1 MSSVRASRHARTRMI
16 AAVATVC
23 ALSATPLAPRA
34 VAAVAVAPPYAE
46 TYRPQFHFTPEK
58 NWMNDPNGLVYY
70 KGEYHLFYQ
79 YNPNGDSWGDMS
91 WGHAV
96 STDLVHWKQLPLALS
111 HDDEEMVFSGS
122 AVVDRNNTTGF
133 GTTKNPPM
141 VAIYTSNSKSTG
153 TQAQSLAYSTDRGR
167 TWTKYQGNPVID
179 IGSRD
184 FRDPKVQWY
193 APTKSWL
200 MTVSL
205 SVEHKVRF
213 YSSKNLKDWSLL
225 SEFGPA
231 GATGG
236 VWECPDLFPL
246 AVDGD
251 PNHIKWVLVVN
262 INPGGIAGG
271 SAAQYFVGDFDGKTF
286 TADDKGAYTPPAGQ
300 VVQDFESGDFG
311 TWTTTGT
318 AFGQAPA
325 AGALDGQ
332 GTVDGFDGKGLANSF
347 HAGDGA
353 TGTLTSP
360 SFTVDS
366 PYLNFKVGG
375 GRHPHLP
382 GTVMEQGPPPAGTV
396 LADFEGGTYGDWAKT
411 GNAFGTAPAA
421 GTLPNQQEVSGFLG
435 HGLVDTY
442 LNGDSTTGTL
452 TSPEFTVD
460 KKHINFLIGGGN
472 HPAGSANPTAVEL
485 LVDGNVV
492 RSTTGQDAEALNWAS
507 WDVSDLAGKKARVQI
522 VDDNTGGWGHLNV
535 DHIMLSDT
543 QARPVSQETSV
554 NLIVDGQVVR
564 SATGSNSET
573 LDWSSFDMRPY
584 LGKKAQVQIVDMNT
598 ASWGHILA
606 DRFTAADAPAKSVVQ
621 RADWADYGKDYYA
634 AVSWENA
641 PGGKRYM
648 IGWMNNWDYAGAVP
662 TSPWRGAQS
671 IPREMA
677 LRTVDGRIRLTGK
690 PVNSL
695 TSLRQDHPA
704 SATGVTVKNTSQPLI
719 GPAAKG
725 KALDIEA
732 TFSLKDAERFGLKV
746 RTGADGEETV
756 IGYDTTTQELYVDR
770 AHSGAVDFNSTF
782 PGVQSAP
789 LKARNGKVRL
799 RILVDW
805 SSVEVFGGSGE
816 AVITDQI
823 FPDPASQGVQVFAE
837 NGSVKLD
844 QARVWRLDSSHD

>member
-1 MSSVRASRHARTRMI
+1 MSSGRVPRPARVRMI

-23 ALSATPLAPRA
+23 ALSAAPLAPQ
-34 VAAVAVAPPYAE
+34 VAAADTAPYSE

-79 YNPNGDSWGDMS
+79 YNPNGNSWGDMS

-96 STDLVHWKQLPLALS
+96 STDLVHWQQLPLALS
-111 HDDEEMVFSGS
+111 HDDKEMVFSGS
-122 AVVDRNNTTGF
+122 AVVDENNTTGF
-133 GTTKNPPM
+133 GTRENPPM
-141 VAIYTSNSKSTG
+141 VAIYTSHDKSTG
-153 TQAQSLAYSTDRGR
+153 IQSQSLAYSTDRGR

-193 APTKSWL
+193 APTRSWL

-205 SVEHKVRF
+205 STEHKVRF
-213 YSSKNLKDWSLL
+213 YSSKNLKDWTQL

-251 PNHIKWVLVVN
+251 TNNIKWVLVVN

-286 TADDKGAYTPPAGQ
+286 TAQDKGAYTPPVGTIT
-300 VVQDFESGDFG
+300 QDFEGTDFG
-311 TWTTTGT
+311 SWTATGT
-318 AFGQAPA
+318 AFGPGPA
-325 AGALDGQ
+325 AGTLDGQ
-332 GTVDGFDGKGLANSF
+332 QTVAGFDGKGLANSF
-347 HAGDGA
+347 HSGDGT

-360 SFTVDS
+360 SFTVGS

-375 GRHPHLP
+375 GRHPHQP
-382 GTVMEQGPPPAGTV
+382 GKV
-396 LADFEGGTYGDWAKT
+396 LADFEGGTYGDWTTT
-411 GNAFGTAPAA
+411 GDAFGPAPAT
-421 GTLPNQQEVSGFLG
+421 GTLPGQQQITGFQG
-435 HGLVDTY
+435 SGLVNTF
-442 LNGDSTTGTL
+442 LNGDASTGTL
-452 TSPEFTVD
+452 TSPEFTID
-460 KKHINFLIGGGN
+460 KRYVNFLIGGGD
-472 HPAGSANPTAVEL
+472 HPAGSADPTAVEL
-485 LVDGNVV
+485 LVDGQAV
-492 RSTTGQDAEALNWAS
+492 RSATGKDAEALDWAS
-507 WDVSDLAGKKARVQI
+507 WDVSDLAGKKARIRI
-522 VDDNTGGWGHLNV
+522 VDGNTGGWGHINA
-535 DHIMLSDT
+535 DQITLSDT
-543 QARPVSQETSV
+543 QTRPGSQETSV

-564 SATGSNSET
+564 SATGSDSEM
-573 LDWSSFDMRPY
+573 LDWASFNMRPY
-584 LGKKAQVQIVDMNT
+584 LGKKAQIQLVDMNT
-598 ASWGHILA
+598 GGWGHILA
-606 DRFTAADAPAKSVVQ
+606 DRFTTADAPALSVLQ

-648 IGWMNNWDYAGAVP
+648 VGWMNNWDYGGAIP

-677 LRTVDGRIRLTGK
+677 LRTIDGRIRLTSK
-690 PVNSL
+690 PVDSVA
-695 TSLRQDHPA
+695 SLRQGDPA
-704 SATGVTVKNTSQPLI
+704 SAAGITVKNTSQPLI
-719 GPAAKG
+719 GPAADG
-725 KALDIEA
+725 GALDVEA

-746 RTGADGEETV
+746 RTGAGGEETV

-770 AHSGAVDFNSTF
+770 THSGTVDFNSTF
-782 PGVQSAP
+782 PGIQTAP
-789 LKARNGKVRL
+789 LKAANGKIKL
-799 RILVDW
+799 RVLVDW

-823 FPDPASQGVQVFAE
+823 FPDPAGQGVQVFAE

-844 QARVWRLDSSHD
+844 KATVWHLHSTHD

>member
-1 MSSVRASRHARTRMI
+1 MM
-16 AAVATVC
+16 AAATVC
-23 ALSATPLAPRA
+23 ALSAAPLAPSA
-34 VAAVAVAPPYAE
+34 VAADTPPYTE
-46 TYRPQFHFTPEK
+46 TYRPQFHFTPQK

-79 YNPNGDSWGDMS
+79 YNPNGNSWGDMS

-96 STDLVHWKQLPLALS
+96 SNDLAHWEELPIALS

-122 AVVDRNNTTGF
+122 AVVDWNNTTGF
-133 GTTKNPPM
+133 GTKKNPAM
-141 VAIYTSNSKSTG
+141 VAIYTSAYKNGGK
-153 TQAQSLAYSTDRGR
+153 QAQSLAYSTDHGR

-179 IGSRD
+179 IGSNN

-205 SVEHKVRF
+205 SAEHKVRF
-213 YSSKNLKDWSLL
+213 YSSKNLKDWKLQ

-251 PNHIKWVLVVN
+251 KNNIKWVLVVN

-271 SAAQYFVGDFDGKTF
+271 SGSQYFIGDFDGKKF
-286 TADDKGAYTPPAGQ
+286 TADDKGTYTPPTGT
-300 VVQDFESGDFG
+300 VMQDFEGTNFG
-311 TWTTTGT
+311 SWTTTGT

-325 AGALDGQ
+325 TGAVDWQ

-347 HAGDGA
+347 HGGDGA

-360 SFTVDS
+360 EFTVDS

-375 GRHPHLP
+375 GRHPHEA
-382 GTVMEQGPPPAGTV
+382 GTVMDRTPPEGTV
-396 LADFEGGTYGDWAKT
+396 LADFEGGTYGDWTKT
-411 GNAFGTAPAA
+411 GDAFGTAPAP
-421 GTLPNQQEVSGFLG
+421 GTLPDQGQVSGFLG
-435 HGLVDTY
+435 DGLVNTF

-452 TSPEFTVD
+452 TSPEFTID

-472 HPAGSANPTAVEL
+472 HPAGSDTPTAVEL
-485 LVDGNVV
+485 LVDGQVV
-492 RSTTGQDAEALNWAS
+492 RSSTGKDGEALNWAS
-507 WDVSDLAGKKARVQI
+507 WDVGELGGKKAQIKI
-522 VDDNTGGWGHLNV
+522 VDNNSGGWGHLNV

-543 QARPVSQETSV
+543 KAPRVSQETSV
-554 NLIVDGQVVR
+554 NLLVDGEVVR
-564 SATGSNSET
+564 SATGADSES
-573 LDWSSFDMRPY
+573 LDWASFDLRPY
-584 LGKKAQVQIVDMNT
+584 VGKKAQIQVVDMNS
-598 ASWGHILA
+598 AGWGHVMA
-606 DRFTAADAPAKSVVQ
+606 DQFTTADKPAKSVVQ
-621 RADWADYGKDYYA
+621 RADWTDYGKDYYA

-648 IGWMNNWDYAGAVP
+648 IGWMNNWDYGQSIP
-662 TSPWRGAQS
+662 TSPWRSAQS
-671 IPREMA
+671 VPREMA
-677 LRTVDGRIRLTGK
+677 LRTINGQTRLTSK
-690 PVNSL
+690 PVGSL
-695 TSLRQDHPA
+695 ESLRQQHPVTA
-704 SATGVTVKNTSQPLI
+704 SGVTVKSTSKPLI
-719 GPAAKG
+719 SRAAKG

-746 RTGADGEETV
+746 RTGAGGEETV

-770 AHSGAVDFNSTF
+770 TRSGAGDFNSTF
-782 PGVQSAP
+782 PGVQTAP
-789 LKARNGKVRL
+789 LKPKNGKVKL
-799 RILVDW
+799 RILADW
-805 SSVEVFGGSGE
+805 SSVEVFGGNGE

-823 FPDPASQGVQVFAE
+823 FPDPSSTGVEVFAE
-837 NGSVKLD
+837 GGTVTLNHM
-844 QARVWRLDSSHD
+844 QAWQMRSIWR

>member
-1 MSSVRASRHARTRMI
+1 MSSGRVFPHARTRLI

-23 ALSATPLAPRA
+23 ALSAASLAPQA
-34 VAAVAVAPPYAE
+34 IAADTPPYSE

-70 KGEYHLFYQ
+70 EGEYHLFYQ
-79 YNPNGDSWGDMS
+79 YNPNGNSWGDMS

-96 STDLVHWKQLPLALS
+96 STDLVHWKELPLALS
-111 HDDEEMVFSGS
+111 HDDKEMVFSGS
-122 AVVDRNNTTGF
+122 AVVDWNNTTGF
-133 GTTKNPPM
+133 GTRKNPPM
-141 VAIYTSNSKSTG
+141 VAIYTSAYKDG
-153 TQAQSLAYSTDRGR
+153 GKQAQSLAYSTDRGR
-167 TWTKYQGNPVID
+167 TWTKCQDDPVID
-179 IGSRD
+179 IGSTE

-193 APTKSWL
+193 APAKSWL

-205 SVEHKVRF
+205 STEHKVRF
-213 YSSKNLKDWSLL
+213 YSSKNLKDWNQL

-246 AVDGD
+246 AVDG
-251 PNHIKWVLVVN
+251 NENNTKWVLVVN

-271 SAAQYFVGDFDGKTF
+271 SAAQYFIGDFDGKKF
-286 TADDKGAYTPPAGQ
+286 TADDKGTYTPPAGQ

-311 TWTTTGT
+311 GWSTTGT
-318 AFGQAPA
+318 AFGHAPT

-347 HAGDGA
+347 HTGDGA

-360 SFTVDS
+360 DFTVDS
-366 PYLNFKVGG
+366 SYLNFKVGG
-375 GRHPHLP
+375 GRHPHES

-396 LADFEGGTYGDWAKT
+396 LADFEGGTYGDWTKT
-411 GNAFGTAPAA
+411 GDAFGTAPAT

-435 HGLVDTY
+435 DGLVNTY

-452 TSPEFTVD
+452 TSPEFTID
-460 KKHINFLIGGGN
+460 KDHINFLIGGGN
-472 HPAGSANPTAVEL
+472 HPAGSAGPTALEL
-485 LVDGNVV
+485 LVDGHVV
-492 RSTTGQDAEALNWAS
+492 RSATGKDAEALNWAS
-507 WDVSDLAGKKARVQI
+507 WDVGELAGKKAQIRI
-522 VDDNTGGWGHLNV
+522 VDDNAGGWGHLNV

-543 QARPVSQETSV
+543 KAQPVSQETSV
-554 NLIVDGQVVR
+554 NLIVDGEVVR
-564 SATGSNSET
+564 SATGANSET
-573 LDWSSFDMRPY
+573 LDWASFDLRPY
-584 LGKKAQVQIVDMNT
+584 LGKKAQIQVVDMNT
-598 ASWGHILA
+598 AGWGHVLA
-606 DRFTAADAPAKSVVQ
+606 DQFTEADKPAKSVVQ

-634 AVSWENA
+634 AVSWEGA

-648 IGWMNNWDYAGAVP
+648 VGWMNNWDYSGAVP

-671 IPREMA
+671 APREMA
-677 LRTVDGRIRLTGK
+677 LRTINGRLRLTSK
-690 PVNSL
+690 PVDSL
-695 TSLRQDHPA
+695 ESLRGSRPA
-704 SATGVTVKNTSQPLI
+704 TAADVTVKSTSKPLI
-719 GPAAKG
+719 GPAAQG
-725 KALDIEA
+725 KALDVEA
-732 TFSLKDAERFGLKV
+732 AFSLRDAERFGLKV
-746 RTGADGEETV
+746 RTGAAGEETV

-770 AHSGAVDFNSTF
+770 TRSGAVDFNSAF
-782 PGVQSAP
+782 PGVQRAP
-789 LKARNGKVRL
+789 LQAKDGKVKL

-823 FPDPASQGVQVFAE
+823 FPDPDSQGVQVFAE

-844 QARVWRLDSSHD
+844 RARVWHVDSYRD